1 LRFGGAEV
9 ETEGSPEK
17 TLEPDQVRRKFIPM
31 ANSKR
36 LNVNKKHR
44 KRLRK
49 LHEKRIQSLA
59 KKKKA

>member
-1 LRFGGAEV
+1 
-9 ETEGSPEK
+9 
-17 TLEPDQVRRKFIPM
+17 M
-31 ANSKR
+31 ANSKQ

-44 KRLRK
+44 KRIRK